1 VVQSALRGSGDPFP
15 ALLLA
20 SRRARSEA
28 SRGRPARGP
37 LFEKTCN
44 TASQGKNN
52 LSLGARV
59 SAGPLEQKCKLS
71 ILFVLGSGLLMTD
84 LMDEERFPAS
94 AVNELG
100 DRVMRVR

>member
-1 VVQSALRGSGDPFP
+1 M
-15 ALLLA
+15 
-20 SRRARSEA
+20 
-28 SRGRPARGP
+28 
-37 LFEKTCN
+37 
-44 TASQGKNN
+44 
-52 LSLGARV
+52 
-59 SAGPLEQKCKLS
+59 EQKCKLS